1 MKNNL
6 LSVRTMG
13 FGNGIQYECNHV
25 CVYAENIDG
34 HKNKM
39 EKKKEKLVLLFFT
52 YLLDSGISFFQWTNN
67 WDEKWKGHSMLSKWM
82 WTVMRT
88 QYWRHKGDRHDY
100 AQ

>member
-1 MKNNL
+1 MKSNL

-39 EKKKEKLVLLFFT
+39 EKKERKIGPFIFYLFAEFGHLFFPMNEQLRRKMKRPFDALEVNVNSDANT
-52 YLLDSGISFFQWTNN
+52 IL
-67 WDEKWKGHSMLSKWM
+67 
-82 WTVMRT
+82 
-88 QYWRHKGDRHDY
+88 
-100 AQ
+100 AP